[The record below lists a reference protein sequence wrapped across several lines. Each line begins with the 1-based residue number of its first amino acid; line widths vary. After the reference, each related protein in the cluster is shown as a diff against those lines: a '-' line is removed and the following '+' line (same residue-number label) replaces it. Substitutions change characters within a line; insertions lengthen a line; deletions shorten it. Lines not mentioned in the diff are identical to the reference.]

1 MSLSGISASP
11 SALAY
16 ASAQAR
22 PSARGGSAAMPGQAG
37 KGGALTPE
45 QQAQVAKLKAE
56 DRKVRAHEQ
65 AHLAAAGGIAT
76 SGANYTYQRGPDGV
90 NYAVAGEVSI
100 DTSPGKTPEETLSKA
115 DTIRSAA
122 LAPADPSG
130 QDRAVAAAASQMAA
144 QARQELNQ
152 ASSADNGASSSA
164 SPASTE
170 SAASV
175 SRYYGQSGDTLRP
188 RIDTYA

>member
-22 PSARGGSAAMPGQAG
+22 PGARGSSAMAGQAG

-115 DTIRSAA
+115 NNIRSAA

-152 ASSADNGASSSA
+152 TNSADNGASSSA

-170 SAASV
+170 SASPV

-188 RIDTYA
+188 QIDTYA

>member
-11 SALAY
+11 SAPAY
-16 ASAQAR
+16 AAVQAR
-22 PSARGGSAAMPGQAG
+22 PGARGSSAMAGQTG

-115 DTIRSAA
+115 NTIRSAA

-152 ASSADNGASSSA
+152 TNSADNGASSSA

-170 SAASV
+170 SASPV
-175 SRYYGQSGDTLRP
+175 SRYYGQSGDIHPP

>member
-16 ASAQAR
+16 AAAQAR
-22 PSARGGSAAMPGQAG
+22 PGARGSSAMAGQAE

-152 ASSADNGASSSA
+152 TNSADNGASSSA

-170 SAASV
+170 SASPV
-175 SRYYGQSGDTLRP
+175 SRYYGQSGDILPP